1 MIEIAIVAFTTVFAA
16 VGPVEVALLLPAI
29 TPNATAAARRRMAL
43 KGTAVATAILLV
55 VAAFGNTALA
65 VMGISLPSLQI
76 AGGILLLILAIDM
89 VFARHSGFTATTVD
103 ESNEAAAKA
112 DISVFPLATPLIAG
126 PGAIGAVILLI
137 GRAGQ
142 DWSAIAVV
150 VGAIGGVMLL
160 TLFMLL
166 AASGLRRV
174 LGLTGLNV
182 VTRVFGVA
190 LAALAVQF
198 MVDGV
203 RASSIFAS

>member
-29 TPNATAAARRRMAL
+29 TPKATPAARGRAAL

-55 VAAFGNTALA
+55 VAAFRNTALA

-112 DISVFPLATPLIAG
+112 GTEEQRKVDMEVAAKAAG
-126 PGAIGAVILLI
+126 MPA
-137 GRAGQ
+137 GRRTTKVPAL
-142 DWSAIAVV
+142 VTEP
-150 VGAIGGVMLL
+150 
-160 TLFMLL
+160 TL
-166 AASGLRRV
+166 
-174 LGLTGLNV
+174 
-182 VTRVFGVA
+182 
-190 LAALAVQF
+190 
-198 MVDGV
+198 
-203 RASSIFAS
+203 